1 MRKNIYKGM
10 ITGML
15 AGCAVLA
22 VSCRDD
28 FSEVNTDPS
37 AVTDADVAYLFAQG
51 VLEFETSDY
60 TYWFYQADAM
70 YQYMQTL
77 VSTGS
82 VTSTTFDAQSLPGLT
97 TTDVLKYKNE
107 IAYARS
113 EMTEENSNTYANYAA
128 AMDVLCIYAGIHDTD
143 FYGNIPYTE
152 AANAMHGGT
161 LTPQYDSVQ
170 DLYDLWI
177 NQLDTCITTFTT
189 STDQNFE
196 SAQDPIYSADAT
208 KWAKLANSLK
218 LKIAVRLLFQDRSR
232 ALSIAEEVANASCG
246 LIDGESDDFLFNK
259 GTENTSSND
268 YVYHWS
274 NGILQSVAG
283 SQTMIDFMV
292 NNRDPRVRFIF
303 QKNDWNSKVVQLFF
317 DAGRA
322 DDVPSYIMDNI
333 NYTVDSDG
341 NYQFDSWK
349 SPGEPWVRYY
359 GLPLDFNAA
368 QQAGTYGDWFDYS
381 NQCRYDESYTYTPF
395 SYFQQEQVYGRIDFT
410 LPVASGDAVIEDTD
424 DQPWYGM
431 YLTTAE
437 VNFYLAEFALL
448 GASLPQSAEDYY
460 NKALEASVEEYDRLA
475 NLNQIPYYGTT
486 YNYDPNEAVIDL
498 QSGEIEEM
506 MSHEDYQLTGNTADD
521 LEKIYLQ
528 EMIHFSLSPIDAY
541 RTALRSGVPKFNSDI
556 FPRMDYASNGYPAS
570 SIPRRMAISA
580 PSPTDQMY
588 DILIN
593 TYEEQGL
600 SIGSSGGVLNTER
613 LWMDEGAPQWGE
625 GPQL

>member
-107 IAYARS
+107 IAYTRSTLTEEES
-113 EMTEENSNTYANYAA
+113 EMYANYEA
-128 AMDVLCIYAGIHDTD
+128 AMNVLCIYAGIHDTD

-283 SQTMIDFMV
+283 SQMMIDFMV

-359 GLPLDFNAA
+359 GLLLDFNAA